1 MENKKIKVYT
11 TCRFCDKEFELEITQ
26 KQLDEFQSPNR
37 RHIQDIFPELSPG
50 MRELLI
56 SGMCPDCWD
65 DMFGSTE
72 F

>member
-1 MENKKIKVYT
+1 MENKIKVYT
-11 TCRFCDKEFELEITQ
+11 TCRFCGKEYELEITQ
-26 KQLDEFQSPNR
+26 AQLDEFQSPNR
-37 RHIQDIFPELSPG
+37 RHIQDIFPDLSPG

-65 DMFGSTE
+65 DIFGSSE